1 MNATRRLLLSSSPPL
16 PTTPTS
22 TKSFIH
28 QSMVVPQRSNWDTLL
43 SASQAI
49 YSILFY
55 PKARDTF
62 VQTVDKG
69 IINPSMLGQLD
80 FGLFMSLA
88 LHHDL
93 YSTSSSF
100 SKNKFDAQEF
110 VEGSHVA
117 IEQFQECLYT
127 LDKQIIGSIE
137 EEIQKR
143 LTKNGTV
150 AVTAAAAADKEE
162 TNIMDPNMSLLTK
175 RLELIEPIVDQ
186 EMMKKTNTAEEDED
200 SLEHQM
206 KQMVSKQF
214 LGAIET
220 QFAASVVQCYVNDM
234 LRMDYK
240 LESSNV
246 VEVSVMYE
254 YYTQ

>member
-1 MNATRRLLLSSSPPL
+1 MNATRRLLLSSSSPL

-28 QSMVVPQRSNWDTLL
+28 QSMVVPQRSNWDTLI

-62 VQTVDKG
+62 VQTIDKG

-93 YSTSSSF
+93 HSTDSSF
-100 SKNKFDAQEF
+100 SKNKFDAREF
-110 VEGSHVA
+110 VEGSHMA

-137 EEIQKR
+137 GELEKR
-143 LTKNGTV
+143 LAKNYDNKNN
-150 AVTAAAAADKEE
+150 AAASNDKEE
-162 TNIMDPNMSLLTK
+162 ESTNIDPNMTLLSK
-175 RLELIEPIVDQ
+175 RLELIEPIVDE
-186 EMMKKTNTAEEDED
+186 EMIKKTNTAEEEED

-214 LGAIET
+214 LSAIET

-240 LESSNV
+240 LESSKV
-246 VEVSVMYE
+246 VDVSIIDV
-254 YYTQ
+254 